1 MESYPLTYAASTV
14 HLCLFAVRNAA
25 ELRSR
30 LVAAS
35 QLPDDDEGN
44 KERKAV
50 DFAFI
55 DARMVSQAF
64 VCMFACPCRCST
76 MSQATCS
83 CLWRPL
89 QITSRMHAL
98 VAVQQAL
105 LAQADDALKT
115 RTIHSEV
122 LWMLEPG
129 TNVGP
134 RYGEDST
141 ASRAHL
147 DFCPPESLL
156 AQISDSLKHF
166 GLTPSTRFLLLVHIA
181 PLVAGGDAVARSR
194 TEADEV
200 LKRMNTIVEGDVL
213 SLEDLGRLPDAGTDE
228 KAIRKVSA
236 QARLTDLRACISLSD

>member
-1 MESYPLTYAASTV
+1 MESYPLAYAASTV
-14 HLCLFAVRNAA
+14 HLCLCAVRNAA

-55 DARMVSQAF
+55 DARM
-64 VCMFACPCRCST
+64 
-76 MSQATCS
+76 
-83 CLWRPL
+83 
-89 QITSRMHAL
+89 ITSRMHAL

-105 LAQADDALKT
+105 LAQADGALKT

-129 TNVGP
+129 TN
-134 RYGEDST
+134 
-141 ASRAHL
+141 
-147 DFCPPESLL
+147 
-156 AQISDSLKHF
+156 ISDSLKHF
-166 GLTPSTRFLLLVHIA
+166 GLSPSTRFLLLVHIA
-181 PLVAGGDAVARSR
+181 PLGAGDDEASASAQRR
-194 TEADEV
+194 EADEV
-200 LKRMNTIVEGDVL
+200 LTRMEAIVEGEVL

-228 KAIRKVSA
+228 KAIRKTYKLNQDAVFKQLPVGA
-236 QARLTDLRACISLSD
+236 PGALEQLDKLTTSLVALKTAA